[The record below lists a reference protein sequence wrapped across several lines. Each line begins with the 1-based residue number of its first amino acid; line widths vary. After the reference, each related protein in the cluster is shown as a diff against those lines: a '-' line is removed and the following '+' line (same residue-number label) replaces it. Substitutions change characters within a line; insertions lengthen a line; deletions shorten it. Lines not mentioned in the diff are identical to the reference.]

1 MKNWKDTIV
10 GPEATILSAV
20 EVMDK
25 IGLQIAIV
33 VDEDYKLLGTI
44 TDGDLRRGILKGY
57 ALDKPAKL
65 IMNPNPRSVSVNE
78 TKEAILLKMT
88 SLSIQHIPVLD
99 EQGRI
104 VKLEILEEL
113 VQIPTKA
120 NEVVL
125 IAGGL
130 GTRLRPLTEDYPKP
144 LLKVGSK
151 PILETIIDNFS
162 EYGFRNFQL
171 SVSYKSHLIEE
182 YFGNGSKWG
191 VGIKY
196 VHEEKK
202 MGTAGALGLLAERP
216 KSSFFVMNADLL
228 TKVNFQQL
236 LDFHKENG
244 AVATMCVRQ
253 YDYQVPYGVVS
264 IDGQKFV
271 SIVEKPV
278 QYFFINAGIYIL
290 EPEALDFVPE
300 NEYLDMPTLF
310 DKLTQSGK
318 HTIVF
323 PIREYWLDIGQKNDY
338 DRANDEF
345 QGIFG

>member
-1 MKNWKDTIV
+1 MKNWKDTVV
-10 GPEATILSAV
+10 GPEATILNAV

-33 VDEDYKLLGTI
+33 VDGDFKLLGVI

-57 ALDKPAKL
+57 TLDKPAKL
-65 IMNPNPRSVSVNE
+65 IMNPNPRSVSINE
-78 TKEAILLKMT
+78 TKEAILQKMT

-113 VQIPTKA
+113 VQVPTKP
-120 NEVVL
+120 NDVVL

-130 GTRLRPLTEDYPKP
+130 GTRLRPLTENFPKP

-162 EYGFRNFQL
+162 EYGFRNFHL
-171 SVSYKSHLIEE
+171 SVNYKSDLIEE
-182 YFGNGSKWG
+182 HFGDGSKWG
-191 VGIKY
+191 VKIKY
-196 VHEEKK
+196 VHEDKK
-202 MGTAGALGLLAERP
+202 MGTAGALGLLSERP
-216 KSSFFVMNADLL
+216 KASFFVMNADLL

-244 AVATMCVRQ
+244 AIATMCVRQ

-264 IDGQKFV
+264 IDGHKFM

-290 EPEALDFVPE
+290 EPEALDFVPK

-310 DKLTQSGK
+310 DKLTQDGR